1 MSKLDIKL
9 VEKMYS
15 DYGQDLTSDKLE
27 YIKSEFSNNDDFNKS
42 FLKKYDPEKVV
53 SETEVEKKI

>member
-15 DYGQDLTSDKLE
+15 DYGQELTPERLD
-27 YIKSEFSNNDDFNKS
+27 YITNQFSNNNDFSSS
-42 FLKKYDPEKVV
+42 FLKKYDPEKAV
-53 SETEVEKKI
+53 SNTEV

>member
-15 DYGQDLTSDKLE
+15 DYGQELTSDKLE
-27 YIKSEFSNNDDFNKS
+27 YITSQFSNNNDFSNS
-42 FLKKYDPEKVV
+42 FLKKYDPEKSV
-53 SETEVEKKI
+53 SNTEVEKKI

>member
-27 YIKSEFSNNDDFNKS
+27 YIKSEFSNNDDINKS

>member
-15 DYGQDLTSDKLE
+15 DYGQELTPERLE
-27 YIKSEFSNNDDFNKS
+27 YIKGEFSNNNDFNKS
-42 FLKKYDPEKVV
+42 F
-53 SETEVEKKI
+53 